1 MKASAGHDFLICSHT
16 DILRDCLRQAS
27 RFHSRWIYSRCN
39 RILRS
44 ALSEISRR
52 GSNSFCVQWLSFLHP
67 KFILPWPLFSLR
79 AGFFPYESGITPGAA
94 SVPSASG
101 VCFRQDRFFLMQ
113 TCFMPPPAARSA
125 AAQRMHLE
133 PDALDLGGP
142 VRRGDLVNDVLRVDH
157 RKQVVDQRIRDRVVL
172 VDF

>member
-27 RFHSRWIYSRCN
+27 RFHSRWIYF
-39 RILRS
+39 
-44 ALSEISRR
+44 RR
-52 GSNSFCVQWLSFLHP
+52 
-67 KFILPWPLFSLR
+67 
-79 AGFFPYESGITPGAA
+79 
-94 SVPSASG
+94 
-101 VCFRQDRFFLMQ
+101 DRFFLMRP
-113 TCFMPPPAARSA
+113 CFMPPPAMHSA

-142 VRRGDLVNDVLRVDH
+142 VRRGDLVNDVLWVDH
-157 RKQVVDQRIRDRVVL
+157 RKQIVDQRIRDRVVL

>member
-27 RFHSRWIYSRCN
+27 RFHSRWIYFRCN

-79 AGFFPYESGITPGAA
+79 AGFFPYESGIY
-94 SVPSASG
+94 
-101 VCFRQDRFFLMQ
+101 FRCNRFFLMRP
-113 TCFMPPPAARSA
+113 CFMPPPAARSA

-142 VRRGDLVNDVLRVDH
+142 VRRGDLVNDVLWVDH
-157 RKQVVDQRIRDRVVL
+157 RKQIVDQRIRDRVVL